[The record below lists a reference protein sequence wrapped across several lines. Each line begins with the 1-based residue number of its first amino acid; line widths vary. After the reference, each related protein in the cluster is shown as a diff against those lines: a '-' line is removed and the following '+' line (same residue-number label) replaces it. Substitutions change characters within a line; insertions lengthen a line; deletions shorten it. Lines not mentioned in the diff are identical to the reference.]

1 MEVDCG
7 RCVGGGALGHPK
19 VYINLDKEGPKS
31 CHYWSVPPSLLSSA
45 LVLMWDAMDTV
56 DCSLSRT
63 MDTTDT
69 IKVGAV

>member
-1 MEVDCG
+1 M
-7 RCVGGGALGHPK
+7 
-19 VYINLDKEGPKS
+19 YINLDKEGPKS

-45 LVLMWDAMDTV
+45 LVLMWDVMDTV